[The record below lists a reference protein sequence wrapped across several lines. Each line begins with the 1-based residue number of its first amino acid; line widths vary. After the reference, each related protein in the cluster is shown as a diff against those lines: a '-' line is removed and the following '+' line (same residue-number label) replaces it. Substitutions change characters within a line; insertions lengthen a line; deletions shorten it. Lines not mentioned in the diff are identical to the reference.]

1 MAAQD
6 PFPPSPH
13 AQVPCPHCGAPNTPA
28 QDDAPYFCSA
38 CTRIVDRR
46 QAIPKQ
52 SGVFAPPEAE
62 ARPRPRADATPAPG
76 SPRASQA
83 LGESTGYVSRYGT
96 SLDRP
101 IAPPG
106 TRAAVGGSLGMGL
119 LLAALAG
126 VVASVSLGFLGEHLW
141 KVPFVFPFAI
151 GWAIRRAL
159 ALGSGGGTP
168 DRGIVGGI
176 LFLGI
181 VLGAFGLTR
190 WIEYRAVAARQSD
203 HYQALYGRGASR
215 TLAERV
221 DVIAALKDRAPRDG
235 PEAGV
240 LHVGDR
246 TTTVSAEQDRLTA
259 AAAAS
264 GASGRLPADGYDLEL
279 LAAEG
284 GTGFRGHLAHAVGS
298 GGTTLR
304 LLPGGRPISLPGFAT
319 LVLWVLEAGVLLVS
333 AFSRYD
339 D

>member
-6 PFPPSPH
+6 PNSPSPP

-28 QDDAPYFCSA
+28 QDGAPYFCSA

-46 QAIPKQ
+46 QAIPKP
-52 SGVFAPPEAE
+52 SGVFAPPEPE
-62 ARPRPRADATPAPG
+62 TRSRPREDAMPVPG
-76 SPRASQA
+76 PTRASQA

-96 SLDRP
+96 TVDRP
-101 IAPPG
+101 IALPG
-106 TRAAVGGSLGMGL
+106 PKAAVGGSLGMGL
-119 LLAALAG
+119 LLAALAA
-126 VVASVSLGFLGEHLW
+126 VVAAASLGFLGEHVW
-141 KVPFVFPFAI
+141 KVPLVFPFVI

-159 ALGSGGGTP
+159 ALGGGGGTP
-168 DRGIVGGI
+168 DRGVVGGL

-190 WIEYRAVAARQSD
+190 WIEYRAVAARRSD
-203 HYQALYGRGASR
+203 HYQTLYGRGASR
-215 TLAERV
+215 ALAERA

-246 TTTVSAEQDRLTA
+246 TTTVHAEQDRLTA

-264 GASGRLPADGYDLEL
+264 GASGRQPADGYDLEL
-279 LAAEG
+279 LAAHG
-284 GTGFRGHLAHAVGS
+284 GTGFQGHLAHAIGT

-304 LLPGGRPISLPGFAT
+304 LLPGGRPTVLPGFAT